1 MIYILL
7 LPKLIW
13 RKIWIAEKYLN
24 FKTVNCDREVFADE
38 EKDIFLLID
47 TAPTFSNCS
56 INENSFVVL

>member
-1 MIYILL
+1 M
-7 LPKLIW
+7 
-13 RKIWIAEKYLN
+13 AEKFFN
-24 FKTVNCDREVFADE
+24 FKTVKCDREVFADE